1 MSGGEPLAMAF
12 SICTIANV
20 CIKNGGIRA
29 YCFVTALMA
38 CGVARGYVFE
48 SGIPSESTNTQRSQQ
63 KENYRNSP
71 LKNDSTNNY
80 ENNDI

>member
-1 MSGGEPLAMAF
+1 MVSGNYCSARPLERVGMSGGEPLAMAF

-38 CGVARGYVFE
+38 CGVARVYVFE
-48 SGIPSESTNTQRSQQ
+48 SGIPSESTNTQRSQ
-63 KENYRNSP
+63 
-71 LKNDSTNNY
+71 
-80 ENNDI
+80 